1 MDNMLY
7 IIAGLIIILLIGV
20 WILRKNKAQRPLN
33 QSIRQ
38 DSSAPSLAPIH
49 HTAAANATTSTAT
62 MFDDI
67 TVAQRFIDQQR
78 YDKAI
83 ETLERGLI
91 QKPNDSALSLKLLN
105 VYALSNN
112 NEAFYNTY
120 AAITAHGDMA
130 TIEQASQLKELL
142 DEDQGTQA
150 STAFTQNH
158 KADIALDSVSTPAD
172 SSIATLVPA
181 HPNRTPDANNISLDF
196 DFPTSTTNKE
206 SAATPII
213 DNNIKHQDNTLN
225 NTFDL
230 TLDDLEST
238 DETTVFEQAPLLDTE
253 NLDIENNAVTLDFS
267 AIQSPD
273 AVANAENNA
282 IDNLILDFDT
292 IKNGNQIQPV
302 IDSSF
307 NSHSD
312 THSESDFALDFESLL
327 NDVVDTKSITEQV
340 DTFSDDFI
348 LNSDESLAPDIGN
361 KTSIDASVP
370 SIENTQVKSV
380 DNDFSLF
387 FDEVADEETGFDAMG
402 NDDTSTDSVTSTDI
416 NQHGVQNTTPP
427 NINIAHENTLT
438 FGDDSDIE
446 ALDFNID
453 SNEQAPILSIET
465 VSTDSISSPVPL
477 SEDKDADLSTNFDA
491 QFAADFAFVDTLDS
505 HQITLDLADQYLQLG
520 EYDSAKRL
528 LNEVVAQGNSE
539 QQQQAQLLLARTA

>member
-49 HTAAANATTSTAT
+49 HIAAANATTSTAT

-83 ETLERGLI
+83 ETLERGLS

-158 KADIALDSVSTPAD
+158 KADIDLDSVSKAAD

-196 DFPTSTTNKE
+196 DFPTSTANKE
-206 SAATPII
+206 SAATPVV

-238 DETTVFEQAPLLDTE
+238 DETTVFEQDSLLDTE

-273 AVANAENNA
+273 AVANTENNA

-340 DTFSDDFI
+340 DTFIDDFI

-402 NDDTSTDSVTSTDI
+402 NDATSTDSVTSTDI

-453 SNEQAPILSIET
+453 SNEQAPILSLET

-477 SEDKDADLSTNFDA
+477 SEDKDVDLSTNFDA